1 MPLAILGNRMTDG
14 GERDWKTEKGRVEVI
29 QEEIETLRMGEG
41 D

>member
-1 MPLAILGNRMTDG
+1 MTDG